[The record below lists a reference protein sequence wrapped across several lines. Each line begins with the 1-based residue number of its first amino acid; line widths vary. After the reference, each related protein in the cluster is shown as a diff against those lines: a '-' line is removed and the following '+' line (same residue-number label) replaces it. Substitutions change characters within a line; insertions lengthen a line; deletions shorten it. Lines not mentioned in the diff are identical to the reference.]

1 MEERLKGTV
10 FEGFHVSMIT
20 VGLCWM
26 GFFAL
31 ITIQGKRKCGSIW
44 MLIYYH
50 VLTIMHAYFK
60 QNCALSTDDCE

>member
-20 VGLCWM
+20 VGLYWM

-31 ITIQGKRKCGSIW
+31 ITIQVKRKCGSIW
-44 MLIYYH
+44 ILIYYH

-60 QNCALSTDDCE
+60 